1 MEFYCLDR
9 ASCHHNMPA
18 DDLPCVD
25 VSYALLMTCTVPADD
40 LPCVDVNKLYF
51 ADDMHCAR

>member
-1 MEFYCLDR
+1 MDR